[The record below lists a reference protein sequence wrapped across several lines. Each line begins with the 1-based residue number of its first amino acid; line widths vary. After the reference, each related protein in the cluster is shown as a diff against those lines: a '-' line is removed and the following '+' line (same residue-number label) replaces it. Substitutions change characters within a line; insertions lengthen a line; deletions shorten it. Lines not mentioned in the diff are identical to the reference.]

1 MILIAIGSNL
11 KSNFYGM
18 PLDNCLKVIEILK
31 KKFFCKKNFQFL

>member
-31 KKFFCKKNFQFL
+31 KFL